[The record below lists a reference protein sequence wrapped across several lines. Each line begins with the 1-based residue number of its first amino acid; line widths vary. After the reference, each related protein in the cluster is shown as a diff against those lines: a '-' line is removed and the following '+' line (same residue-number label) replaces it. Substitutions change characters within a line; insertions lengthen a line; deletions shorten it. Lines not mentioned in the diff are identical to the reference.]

1 MEGVGPRGNSVIF
14 LVAHAAGAPS
24 GATSDSHLH
33 LRQAV
38 FRPASPI
45 HISPSLLRP
54 SPAPRLHLPHRLP
67 VPTSPQ
73 SPPAR
78 ARARAAAYPPPPTHL
93 RRCWGYRI
101 DRDRARRRRQPRSRG
116 PCSYH
121 AAAPRPC
128 PTTPAIPTAPPVPR
142 QPPARRPRRPLLPL
156 HPHLNRPRPRRGSCC
171 CWWRSRFLLIGLP
184 RRRCCW

>member
-78 ARARAAAYPPPPTHL
+78 ARARARAAAYPPPPTHL
-93 RRCWGYRI
+93 RRCWGCRI
-101 DRDRARRRRQPRSRG
+101 DRDRAAAAANRARGDPAPTMLRRR
-116 PCSYH
+116 
-121 AAAPRPC
+121 ALA
-128 PTTPAIPTAPPVPR
+128 
-142 QPPARRPRRPLLPL
+142 RPRRPSQPRLPFPDN
-156 HPHLNRPRPRRGSCC
+156 HPPVAPAVLS
-171 CWWRSRFLLIGLP
+171 FLFIP
-184 RRRCCW
+184 T